1 LHITCVQFS
10 SVAQSCPTL
19 CNLMN
24 RSMPGLPVHH
34 QLLESTQTHV
44 HWVSDAIQPSHPL
57 SWPSPLSPTP
67 PSIRVFSNESTL
79 RVRWPKYWSF
89 SFSISPSNEHP
100 GLIPCVH
107 TTKYFKSSLD
117 SISYLIHCMCHISI
131 CKWNINSCQ
140 HVTNSNFAFWNFL
153 GLFFWM
159 FTIWGCG
166 TMDTERWLCI
176 HCPHHTHTIVI
187 ITILGQI
194 IQIYIHIYVYI
205 YLPNSHAVL

>member
-1 LHITCVQFS
+1 MHITCVQFS
-10 SVAQSCPTL
+10 SVTQSCLTL
-19 CNLMN
+19 CNPMN
-24 RSMPGLPVHH
+24 RSTPGLPIHH

-44 HWVSDAIQPSHPL
+44 HWVRDAIQPSHPL
-57 SWPSPLSPTP
+57 SCPSPPVPNPSQHQGLFQWVNSSHEVAKILEFQFQHQSFQWTP
-67 PSIRVFSNESTL
+67 RTDL
-79 RVRWPKYWSF
+79 LCTY
-89 SFSISPSNEHP
+89 
-100 GLIPCVH
+100 CVH

-117 SISYLIHCMCHISI
+117 SKSYLIDCICHVSI
-131 CKWNINSCQ
+131 CKWNIDSCQ
-140 HVTNSNFAFWNFL
+140 HVAHSNFAFWNFL
-153 GLFFWM
+153 GLFFWI

-205 YLPNSHAVL
+205 SA